1 MSQQLYS
8 LFCEHL
14 SEHKQRR
21 FEDVANAR
29 TRHFTVVLE
38 DIYQSQN
45 ASAILRSAESFGVQ
59 DLHLIENIHPFFHY
73 QRISKG
79 ASKWLT
85 LHAYN
90 QTNNNTRAC
99 FEQLKAQGYHIA
111 VTHLNEK
118 TIPLQ
123 QLDFTQKIALVM
135 GTELTGASTT
145 ATELADSLVSIPM
158 VGFTES
164 LNVAAAA
171 SIAMHFAT
179 EHIRSQPN
187 INWSL
192 TEEEKLEV
200 KLNWA
205 RNSIYWWEKIESDW
219 NANHEF

>member
-14 SEHKQRR
+14 TEHKQRR
-21 FEDVANAR
+21 FDEVARAR

-45 ASAILRSAESFGVQ
+45 SSAILRSAESFGVQ
-59 DLHLIENIHPFFHY
+59 DLHLIENTNPFFHY

-85 LHAYN
+85 LHHYN
-90 QTNNNTRAC
+90 QAKDNTRAC

-123 QLDFTQKIALVM
+123 QLDFTKKIALVM
-135 GTELTGASTT
+135 GTELTGASET
-145 ATELADSLVSIPM
+145 ATEMADSLVSIPM

-164 LNVAAAA
+164 LNVASAAG
-171 SIAMHFAT
+171 IAMHYAT
-179 EHIRSQPN
+179 EKIRADKHIPWQLS
-187 INWSL
+187 
-192 TEEEKLEV
+192 EEEILEV
-200 KLNWA
+200 KLQWA